1 MYYLVKGIVATGA
14 DVFHPGQS
22 PAAVSTDDDHSNSS
36 DTGANLNL
44 NLEPESG
51 PSSESALIHD
61 VVANEIMEDEE
72 PSGVRCP
79 YFIDSFFFL
88 NLI

>member
-22 PAAVSTDDDHSNSS
+22 PAAVSTDNDHSNSS

-44 NLEPESG
+44 GYPPSL
-51 PSSESALIHD
+51 PSSMMLLPMKSWKMKTNPVYIVPILLI
-61 VVANEIMEDEE
+61 
-72 PSGVRCP
+72 P
-79 YFIDSFFFL
+79 FFFS
-88 NLI
+88 I